1 MKEENE
7 NEDSMP
13 NFGFDVNQFSN
24 LAITKDKDKFIG
36 ESSEEEVKETAVAIT
51 CPYC

>member
-1 MKEENE
+1 MDDNE
-7 NEDSMP
+7 SSMP
-13 NFGFDVNQFSN
+13 DFGFDVNQFSN
-24 LAITKDKDKFIG
+24 LAIAKDKDKFMD